1 MPGNQQAETQQYFD
15 RFAEDW
21 KRKGSGA
28 LPARVNIIAQRN
40 GIALDVLASLPAP
53 RRVLD
58 IGCGTGDLV
67 LDVARRGMDAVGI
80 DFAGDMIRICEASR
94 AEAGLERARFQQ
106 VSVFDFDPQ
115 GESYDLISA
124 QGLIE
129 YISADQLVDLCRR
142 IFPLLAPGGAF
153 VVGSRN
159 RLFNAF
165 SLNAFTDMERKL
177 GALDAMMIEAEA
189 IAMAANGAAALAAAE
204 KAARSYPQPERHPET
219 GVTVSVRYQYTP
231 GELSRLLRSHGFTP
245 AAVYGAHYHALP
257 PAVAKDWPQLHA
269 GLSEAIYR
277 ERRSDHRL
285 LAQCTTFVLDV
296 RRPA

>member
-1 MPGNQQAETQQYFD
+1 MQGGQQAETQHYFD

-21 KRKGSGA
+21 KRKGSGTM
-28 LPARVNIIAQRN
+28 PARVNIIAQRN

-67 LDVARRGMDAVGI
+67 LDIARRGVEAVGI
-80 DFAGDMIRICEASR
+80 DFAADMVRICEASR
-94 AEAGLERARFQQ
+94 VEAGLERARFQH
-106 VSVFDFDPQ
+106 VSVFDFDSQ
-115 GESYDLISA
+115 GETYDLISA

-129 YISADQLVDLCRR
+129 YISADQLDDLCRR
-142 IFPLLAPGGAF
+142 ALKLLAPGGAF

-177 GALDAMMIEAEA
+177 GILDQMMLEAEA
-189 IAMAANGAAALAAAE
+189 IAATADGAGALAAAE
-204 KAARSYPQPERHPET
+204 GIARSYPQPERHPET

-231 GELSRLLRSHGFTP
+231 GELSRLLRGHGFAP
-245 AAVYGAHYHALP
+245 ASIFGAHYHALP
-257 PAVAKDWPQLHA
+257 PSVAKDWPQLHA
-269 GLSEAIYR
+269 ELSEFIYR

-285 LAQCTTFVLDV
+285 LPQCTTFVLDV
-296 RRPA
+296 RKPA

>member
-1 MPGNQQAETQQYFD
+1 MQGGQQTETQNYFD
-15 RFAEDW
+15 RFASDW
-21 KRKGSGA
+21 KRKGSGTM
-28 LPARVNIIAQRN
+28 PARVNIIAQRN

-58 IGCGTGDLV
+58 VGCGTGDLV
-67 LDVARRGMDAVGI
+67 LDIARRDIDAVGI
-80 DFAGDMIRICEASR
+80 DFAADMIRICEAAR
-94 AEAGLERARFQQ
+94 AEAGLERARFQH

-115 GESYDLISA
+115 GEVYDLISA

-129 YISADQLVDLCRR
+129 YISQDQLVDLCRKV
-142 IFPLLAPGGAF
+142 FKLLAPGGAF

-159 RLFNAF
+159 RLFNVF
-165 SLNAFTDMERKL
+165 SLNAFTEMERKL
-177 GALDAMMIEAEA
+177 GVLDGMMIEAEV
-189 IAMAANGAAALAAAE
+189 IATATDGAAALAAAE
-204 KAARSYPQPERHPET
+204 KTARSYSQPERHPQT

-231 GELSRLLRSHGFTP
+231 GELSRLLRGHGFTP

-269 GLSEAIYR
+269 GFSDVIYR

-285 LAQCTTFVLDV
+285 LPQCTTFVLDV
-296 RRPA
+296 RKPV

>member
-1 MPGNQQAETQQYFD
+1 MERGQQAETQHYFD

-21 KRKGSGA
+21 KRKGSGTM
-28 LPARVNIIAQRN
+28 PARVNIIAQRN

-53 RRVLD
+53 KRVLD

-67 LDVARRGMDAVGI
+67 LDIARRGIDAVGI
-80 DFAGDMIRICEASR
+80 DFAADMIRICETTR
-94 AEAGLERARFQQ
+94 AAAGLERARFQH

-115 GESYDLISA
+115 GETYDLISA

-129 YISADQLVDLCRR
+129 YISFDQLVDLCRTV
-142 IFPLLAPGGAF
+142 FGLLAPGGAF

-177 GALDAMMIEAEA
+177 GVLDDMMSEAEA
-189 IAMAANGAAALAAAE
+189 IATAVDGAGALAAAE
-204 KAARSYPQPERHPET
+204 KVARTYPQPERHPET

-231 GELSRLLRSHGFTP
+231 GELSQLLRSHGFTP

-257 PAVAKDWPQLHA
+257 PAVAKDYPQLHA
-269 GLSEAIYR
+269 GFSESVYR

-285 LAQCTTFVLDV
+285 LPQCTTFVLDV
-296 RRPA
+296 RKPA